1 MKIYLLSP
9 ESVPM
14 NPVLFPTFEKTF
26 RERGHEFVGRVEDC
40 DVVFF
45 DFHTR
50 VAEYNQYAVDW
61 VSMRLVPV
69 VTFDEWDRG
78 GMSSEKWPNP
88 ITIQQLDIFSY
99 KEGRRCV
106 HFCRLLDK
114 TQPRLSYLYP
124 YEKPILFEEPIHTPD
139 ELFNREFDIVWIANT
154 APQREAL
161 AKALREEPRLKC
173 NIILG
178 ATKIPY
184 HDWIAEHRKGKLF
197 ISCSAGGYSN
207 ECVQSLFS
215 VSGHLRERTDQLLA
229 NPFTDLVNCI
239 KTNAPPTKQDLDKI
253 VDVVSSKEK
262 LYDIYLKGY
271 NHVKKYYS
279 EEYMADYV
287 LDILAKNGIE

>member
-14 NPVLFPTFEKTF
+14 NQVLFPTFEKTF
-26 RERGHEFVGRVEDC
+26 RERGHEFVSRIQDC

-45 DFHTR
+45 DLHTR
-50 VAEYNQYAVDW
+50 IADYNQDDIDFVRHFLI
-61 VSMRLVPV
+61 SLI
-69 VTFDEWDRG
+69 TFDEWDRG
-78 GMSSEKWPNP
+78 GMSSEVWPHP
-88 ITIQQLDIFSY
+88 LTEQQKDVFWY
-99 KEGRRCV
+99 NGDRKFV
-106 HFCRLLDK
+106 NFCRLFDK
-114 TQPRLSYLYP
+114 TQPRPSYLYP

-161 AKALREEPRLKC
+161 AKALIEEPRLKC

-239 KTNAPPTKQDLDKI
+239 ETDAPPTKEDLDKI
-253 VDVVSSKEK
+253 VEVVGNKRK
-262 LYDIYLKGY
+262 LYNIYLNGY

-287 LDILAKNGIE
+287 LDILAKNYI